1 MFDLF
6 TKYNIYINYGSRE
19 RIQKHDARRSSGNRF
34 NPNRSVTMSRENW
47 PMPENGYDDL
57 KPALLIMFMTLLLV
71 VGFLIT
77 FTIMLLL

>member
-1 MFDLF
+1 
-6 TKYNIYINYGSRE
+6 
-19 RIQKHDARRSSGNRF
+19 
-34 NPNRSVTMSRENW
+34 
-47 PMPENGYDDL
+47 MPENDDL